1 MKMENKE
8 TFKMTYSAQQQA
20 EIEAI
25 REKYAPKQENKMEQ
39 LRALDASVGKK
50 ATMVSL
56 VLGII
61 GALVMG
67 IGMCFTMVTDFGKI
81 LGAYQDMAMPIGI
94 IVGMVGIAMV
104 AAAYPVYQ
112 RMLKKEREKIAPQIL
127 SLTEELMK

>member
-1 MKMENKE
+1 MENKE